1 MVVEVKIVVV
11 LDKVRDEMVEAD
23 LEFTIEMV
31 LEVGNQH

>member
-23 LEFTIEMV
+23 LKFTIEMV